1 MVSFTWNDQWFWGTV
16 YYTFLHFVIIHCKLK
31 EFWVFLYYNVMLFLP
46 GGIVSYINP
55 PSPPQKKTADLDT
68 GTVLGMFSTIL
79 SIWRKNRTL
88 LNLESMLHCLNF
100 VDKDWLINSKLSQGF
115 FQLKVYNFNGCV
127 LRKILGSPML
137 CIWVTQDPQLMISTQ
152 KLRFPSHPRAKVWHQ
167 GPTGAEHY
175 APINVN
181 PAGAGGRQGMGGDL
195 TFFKN
200 LQSNSQPTG
209 NSFQSNA
216 TKFAHPGLHIAVKYP
231 KAEPKKGTI
240 RISPNKTLQSL
251 FILRCC
257 TTKDTCSS
265 YSCNYR
271 F

>member
-1 MVSFTWNDQWFWGTV
+1 
-16 YYTFLHFVIIHCKLK
+16 
-31 EFWVFLYYNVMLFLP
+31 
-46 GGIVSYINP
+46 
-55 PSPPQKKTADLDT
+55 
-68 GTVLGMFSTIL
+68 
-79 SIWRKNRTL
+79 
-88 LNLESMLHCLNF
+88 
-100 VDKDWLINSKLSQGF
+100 
-115 FQLKVYNFNGCV
+115 
-127 LRKILGSPML
+127 
-137 CIWVTQDPQLMISTQ
+137 MISTQ

-240 RISPNKTLQSL
+240 RISPNKTLQS
-251 FILRCC
+251 FINVAASPKIHVPV
-257 TTKDTCSS
+257 TAAII
-265 YSCNYR
+265 R
-271 F
+271 FNHNPCYTA